1 MDNTQTQLKLDIDVE
16 PVVKHKTSDTE
27 DKKLKYNPIPE
38 DLIEAVYYN
47 NGGIFWKK
55 DIRTNRHLYRTKR
68 KGHKATIV
76 KPKEWCESEQRWH
89 PARNI
94 IWWYVNGKRK
104 KFFAS
109 RVIMAMF
116 RYDDV
121 TKQVDHIDHDTLND
135 KLNNL
140 RHATPK
146 QNSGNTRLQS
156 NNTTGYKNVVRKGAN
171 RVRVVFTV
179 NGKKIGV
186 KDEFGHASLPNTKEG
201 IEHAN
206 KVATAFREQTFGK
219 FACHG

>member
-38 DLIEAVYYN
+38 DLIESVYYN
-47 NGGIFWKK
+47 NGDLFWKK

-94 IWWYVNGKRK
+94 IWLYVNGKRK

-186 KDEFGHASLPNTKEG
+186 KDEFGHASWPNTKEG

>member
-38 DLIEAVYYN
+38 DLIESVYYN
-47 NGGIFWKK
+47 NGDLFWKK

-76 KPKEWCESEQRWH
+76 KPKEWCESKQRWH
-89 PARNI
+89 PARNV

-104 KFFAS
+104 RFYAS

-135 KLNNL
+135 KLSNL

-146 QNSGNTRLQS
+146 QNSGNTRLPS

-186 KDEFGHASLPNTKEG
+186 KDEFGHASWPNTKEG